1 MTTSH
6 FPFVPL
12 RGNLPRLPSPTLPS
26 HPPKRERTADGVGR
40 SSRERLVSLLVAI
53 VLALP
58 AAAASSDT
66 ASNPYRLIAERAN
79 VLVTVEFVLKVK
91 MAGAGA
97 DREIEGET
105 TCLSIDARGLVLC
118 SNTELGGYVGL
129 MSQMMGRG
137 GGFDVT
143 AAPRKIK
150 VIPGG
155 GERLDARLVARDSER
170 DLAWVQV
177 EGDDQD
183 LAAATPEEGKRIPF
197 LDLSDHAEIGAGDRF
212 YRLRRMDKF
221 FGSVPVVTGG
231 VVAAVIDKPRKLLVP
246 AESATGGF
254 GLPVFTAGGH
264 LVGITVIQMP
274 AAEDQSGML
283 SGGLP
288 FLSSAAKLQDMVGG
302 LILPAAEVAKATRLA
317 REVVAEDAEE

>member
-1 MTTSH
+1 MGCK
-6 FPFVPL
+6 VL
-12 RGNLPRLPSPTLPS
+12 AEGARGAVQGGEGTRTRVRLC
-26 HPPKRERTADGVGR
+26 
-40 SSRERLVSLLVAI
+40 LVALFAI
-53 VLALP
+53 LLSTTLAASP
-58 AAAASSDT
+58 AA
-66 ASNPYRLIAERAN
+66 NPHRSIAERAD
-79 VLVTVEFVLKVK
+79 VLVTVKFVLKVK

-97 DREIEGET
+97 DREIEGQT
-105 TCLSIDARGLVLC
+105 ACLLIDDQGLVLC

-143 AAPRKIK
+143 AAPREIE

-155 GERLDARLVARDSER
+155 GGEGLDARLVARDSER

-177 EGDDQD
+177 EEGVDS
-183 LAAATPEEGKRIPF
+183 LGVPAEGGKRRIAF
-197 LDLSDHAEIGAGDRF
+197 LDLDDHAELTAGDRF

-221 FGSVPVVTGG
+221 FGSVPVVTEG
-231 VVAAVIDKPRKLLVP
+231 VVAAVIEKPRKLLVP
-246 AESATGGF
+246 SEPASGGF
-254 GLPVFTAGGH
+254 GLPVFTAEGH

-274 AAEDQSGML
+274 AAEDQIGGML
-283 SGGLP
+283 SSGLS

-317 REVVAEDAEE
+317 REVAAEDEE